1 MNLFYAP
8 DFSSENPIL
17 PEGESKHAIRVLR
30 MRQGDPIFVVD
41 GKGNWYEG
49 EVLTENAKRCEV
61 EILIHKEDIGKV
73 PYHLHMAVA
82 PTKNNDRFEW
92 FLEKATEIG
101 ISEIT
106 PIWCQNS
113 ERKKL
118 NIDRCE
124 RILVSAMKQS
134 LKSYLPKFNEPKHFS
149 QFIAEVSESERLIA
163 HCEPGDKTH
172 LKNIP
177 ANQSTLILIGPEGD
191 FSPDEIEKAS
201 QNDFKAISLG
211 DNRLRTET
219 AAIAACQTVYL
230 AHV

>member
-8 DFSSENPIL
+8 DFSSENPTL

-30 MRQGDPIFVVD
+30 MRQNDPIFVVD
-41 GKGNWYEG
+41 GKGNWFEG
-49 EVLTENAKRCEV
+49 EILTENPKRCEV

-73 PYHLHMAVA
+73 SYHLHMAVA
-82 PTKNNDRFEW
+82 PTKNIDRFEW

-118 NIDRCE
+118 NMERCE

-149 QFIAEVSESERLIA
+149 QFITDVNENERLIA
-163 HCEPGDKTH
+163 HCEPGEKTH
-172 LKNIP
+172 LKNIST
-177 ANQSTLILIGPEGD
+177 NHSTLVLIGPEGD
-191 FSPDEIEKAS
+191 FSPDEIEKAT